1 MRDNTNQGGAGHVYR
16 VDKFIVP
23 DSARAE
29 FLSRA
34 QAIRDVL
41 RKQEGFVRD
50 SYLQQISG
58 PGEFNIVT
66 IAEWEGQEHI
76 EAAKSAIAALLR
88 QSNFNPQEM
97 YERLG
102 IKADIAF
109 YKQIDA

>member
-1 MRDNTNQGGAGHVYR
+1 MRDNTNQGGTGHVYR

-23 DSARAE
+23 ESARAE

-41 RKQEGFVRD
+41 RKQGGFVRD
-50 SYLQQISG
+50 SYLEQISG
-58 PGEFNIVT
+58 PGHFNIVT

-76 EAAKSAIAALLR
+76 EAAKSAVAALLR
-88 QSNFNPQEM
+88 QSNFNPKEM

-109 YKQIDA
+109 YRQIDA

>member
-1 MRDNTNQGGAGHVYR
+1 MHDNTNQGGAGHVYR
-16 VDKFIVP
+16 VDKFVVP
-23 DSARAE
+23 DSARTE

-34 QAIRDVL
+34 KAIRDVL

-50 SYLQQISG
+50 SYLEQVSE

-66 IAEWEGQEHI
+66 IAEWQGQEHI
-76 EAAKSAIAALLR
+76 EVAKSAVAALLR

-97 YERLG
+97 YERMG
-102 IKADIAF
+102 IKADMAF

>member
-1 MRDNTNQGGAGHVYR
+1 MHNNTNQADAGHVYR
-16 VDKFIVP
+16 VDKFVVP

-34 QAIRDVL
+34 KAIRDVL

-50 SYLQQISG
+50 SYLEQVSG

-66 IAEWEGQEHI
+66 IAEWEGQKHI
-76 EAAKSAIAALLR
+76 EAAKSAVAALLR
-88 QSNFNPQEM
+88 QSNFNPQGM

-109 YKQIDA
+109 YEQIDA